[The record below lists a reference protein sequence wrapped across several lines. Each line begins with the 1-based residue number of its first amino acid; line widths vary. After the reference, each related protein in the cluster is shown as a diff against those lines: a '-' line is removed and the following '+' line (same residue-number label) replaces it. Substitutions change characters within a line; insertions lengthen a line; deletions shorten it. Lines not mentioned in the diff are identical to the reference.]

1 MAGIFLKS
9 LILNHFRSYKKE
21 TLTFSSNG
29 TVFTGANG
37 SGKTNILEAI
47 SLFSPGRG
55 LRKSKN
61 YENSRKPE
69 NYGWKIQGTFEGLE
83 EVFEIE
89 VSFQESGDK
98 KTSLDGKKTTQSKMN
113 DLVKILW
120 ITPQMDRLW
129 TSGALERRNF
139 IDRIA
144 YGFYPNHGKFL
155 LYYEKLVRERNELFR
170 LGNYEKSWMDSLE
183 VQIVNYGI
191 EIFRNRSDTVKILNK
206 SAKVQV
212 NFPKPKLEIL
222 GENFIN
228 KDTYLMKLR
237 DNRNLD
243 IFSGRT
249 SVGPHK
255 SDLNLIYIDK
265 GIDAKDCSTGEQKAL
280 LVSIILSMSREIV
293 KLFGVPPVLL
303 LDEIGAHLDH
313 ERRNELILQLFALKA
328 QFFITATD
336 QSFFKYDYDDLN
348 YVQILNKGG
357 NSYIK

>member
-21 TLTFSSNG
+21 SLTFSSNG

-89 VSFQESGDK
+89 ISFQESGDK

-139 IDRIA
+139 IDRIT

-155 LYYEKLVRERNELFR
+155 LYYEKLVRERNELLR
-170 LGNYEKSWMDSLE
+170 LGNYEKNWMDSLE

-191 EIFRNRSDTVKILNK
+191 EIFRNRSDTIKILNK
-206 SAKVQV
+206 SAALQE

-228 KDTYLMKLR
+228 KDSYLMKLR

-255 SDLNLIYIDK
+255 SDLNLIYIGKD
-265 GIDAKDCSTGEQKAL
+265 IDAKDCSTGEQKAL
-280 LVSIILSMSREIV
+280 LVSIILSMSREIA
-293 KLFGVPPVLL
+293 KLFGVPPILL

-328 QFFITATD
+328 QFFVTATD
-336 QSFFKYDYDDLN
+336 PSFFRHDCDELN
-348 YVQILNKGG
+348 YVEIFNKGG
-357 NSYIK
+357 HSNIR

>member
-21 TLTFSSNG
+21 SLTFSSNG

-89 VSFQESGDK
+89 ISFQESGDK

-139 IDRIA
+139 IDRIT

-155 LYYEKLVRERNELFR
+155 LYYEKLVRERNELLR

-191 EIFRNRSDTVKILNK
+191 EIFCNRSDTIKILNK
-206 SAKVQV
+206 SAMVQA

-228 KDTYLMKLR
+228 KDSYLMKLR

-265 GIDAKDCSTGEQKAL
+265 DIDAKDCSTGEQKAL

-293 KLFGVPPVLL
+293 KLFGVPPILL

-336 QSFFKYDYDDLN
+336 QSFFKYDYDGLN
-348 YVQILNKGG
+348 YVEILNKGG